1 MSLFPEQSNI
11 TKVNSYLQP
20 KTNCRTGHKIQYTY
34 HFLCIYPFSMTMS
47 HSGKAQRAPDTDP
60 AMQAHTHTHTLAHT
74 PKAFTYSLTHIH
86 PLTTQAVNQMRAR
99 DLFWEVLSPNTCIR
113 RAVQIQSMKNVPK
126 IQICIER
133 LIKIQSLPGQRLSL
147 QLKRQLRF
155 LIY

>member
-1 MSLFPEQSNI
+1 MSLFNEQSNI
-11 TKVNSYLQP
+11 MKVNSYLQL

-34 HFLCIYPFSMTMS
+34 HFLCIPVYPFSMTMS
-47 HSGKAQRAPDTDP
+47 LSGKAQRAPDTDS
-60 AMQAHTHTHTLAHT
+60 AVQSHTLAHT
-74 PKAFTYSLTHIH
+74 PKPFTYSLTHIH

-99 DLFWEVLSPNTCIR
+99 DLFWEGLSPNTCIR

-133 LIKIQSLPGQRLSL
+133 LIKISSLPGQRLSL
-147 QLKRQLRF
+147 QLKRQLQF